1 MNAEPVTPP
10 SSSRRDRRTFLVITA
25 VIVAVLGGV
34 AVNNYATNQ
43 QTLDN
48 LAAARSDVA
57 ELEEDKEALSSALDG
72 VTTERDEL
80 VGLLDDATGQLDDTT
95 TQLADAHAD
104 NAALVEERDDALAA
118 QEAAVAQTVTLRE
131 QYDPQIAA
139 ERQAAYDAGV
149 AADCASSIDAGAVRL
164 PSWDDDFASLD
175 GLDRQNYE
183 TAVDAC
189 ATPVIAQG
197 VRGRCQDPVDV
208 EQVVRDPDA
217 FTGDCVELVVD
228 IVQFDQATGP
238 CGFRAYFD
246 TTAHRWAH
254 DYKGDNGIFAAADP
268 CPFLTAVGVDD
279 VVRIW
284 AEIRGEL
291 SYSTTLGGTSHAVSF
306 HVVDA
311 ELITDN

>member
-1 MNAEPVTPP
+1 MHTEPVTQPAP
-10 SSSRRDRRTFLVITA
+10 SRKDRRTFLVITV
-25 VIVAVLGGV
+25 VIAALLGGV

-57 ELEEDKEALSSALDG
+57 ALEEDKNALSSALDG

-80 VGLLDDATGQLDDTT
+80 VALLDDATSQLDDTT
-95 TQLADAHAD
+95 TQLLDAHAD
-104 NAALVEERDDALAA
+104 NEALVEERDDALAA
-118 QEAAVAQTVTLRE
+118 EQAAKAETVALRE

-139 ERQAAYDAGV
+139 ERQAAHDAGV
-149 AADCASSIDAGAVRL
+149 AADCASSIDAGAILLR
-164 PSWDDDFASLD
+164 SWDDDFASLD
-175 GLDRQNYE
+175 GVDRQTYE
-183 TAVDAC
+183 AAVDAC

-246 TTAHRWAH
+246 TTAHRWSH
-254 DYKGDNGIFAAADP
+254 QYKGDNGIFAAADP
-268 CPFLTAVGVDD
+268 A
-279 VVRIW
+279 R
-284 AEIRGEL
+284 
-291 SYSTTLGGTSHAVSF
+291 S
-306 HVVDA
+306 
-311 ELITDN
+311 